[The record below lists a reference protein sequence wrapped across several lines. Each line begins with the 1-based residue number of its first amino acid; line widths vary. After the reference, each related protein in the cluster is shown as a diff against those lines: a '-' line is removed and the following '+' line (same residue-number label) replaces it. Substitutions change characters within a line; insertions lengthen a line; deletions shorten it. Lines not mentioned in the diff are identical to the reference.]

1 VKLDAIL
8 IALFPQGNQVKVDGP
23 RVAGPAK
30 VDGKPVAVLGTTGG
44 IALGLEVLIW
54 LNEQLL
60 KIMKEQPGLPIIML
74 VDNSGQKMALREE
87 LLGLPQYI
95 ATLLRTQDA
104 ARRLGHPLVAVVYGN
119 SVAGGFIAFGM
130 LADVIVTM
138 PDAQT
143 SVMSLQAI
151 SRVTKQPLAKLEEL
165 ANRIPVFAP
174 GPENF
179 YKAGGLH
186 AIWKDDFANR
196 LSEAIKSAKPTDAR
210 MTLGKERGGR
220 QFAAQVAQEVL
231 DA

>member
-1 VKLDAIL
+1 MTLDAVL
-8 IALFPQGNQVKVDGP
+8 SALFPQGHQVKVEGY
-23 RVAGPAK
+23 RVAGPAQ

-44 IALGLEVLIW
+44 IALGLDELLW
-54 LNEQLL
+54 LNEQFL
-60 KIMKEQPGLPIIML
+60 KIMNEQPAAPIIML

-95 ATLLRTQDA
+95 AALLQTQDA
-104 ARRLGHPLVAVVYGN
+104 ARRRGHALIAVVYGN
-119 SVAGGFIAFGM
+119 SIAGGFIAFGM
-130 LADVIVTM
+130 SADAIVTV

-165 ANRIPVFAP
+165 AKKIPVFAP

-186 AIWKDDFANR
+186 AMWSGNLAQA
-196 LSEAIKSAKPTDAR
+196 LSEALKSVNLADQR
-210 MTLGKERGGR
+210 MAMGLERGGR
-220 QFAAQVAQEVL
+220 QLAEKICQEVL